1 MAIATL
7 VCRAGRRGDRNT
19 ERQKQRFRS
28 SQFRAH
34 LQPTFLS
41 GTFGEVFPLFTISRV
56 KIEICNIVVHD
67 WVIRIGKAELAHTR
81 KGICQ
86 SGSPLPAGNIPL
98 RPILGNIVITVFR
111 FCQYT
116 CPKAASIL
124 EFHPFL
130 VPSLL
135 QTADYA
141 TAVMRAG
148 TPWEPPAKTEASV
161 RERTARGER
170 FQSADTPVMMVV
182 IGRAVLTEPID
193 HGPIMRGQLEHIH
206 ALAARERITLQITEE
221 PLHPGLVGPFTIL
234 DPPPEREL
242 VYAESAYK
250 GQFVHDPDAVGE
262 FKLRFHRLQAAAMPP
277 SRSLRLVEET
287 IEGFPP

>member
-1 MAIATL
+1 MPKVSTDIKERWGSLLQQRRDDRRMTQETL
-7 VCRAGRRGDRNT
+7 GRALGVKGTAVSNLERGRTTPTRDVLESLDEALETGGEL
-19 ERQKQRFRS
+19 ERLWDDLVKE
-28 SQFRAH
+28 
-34 LQPTFLS
+34 
-41 GTFGEVFPLFTISRV
+41 GKFP
-56 KIEICNIVVHD
+56 
-67 WVIRIGKAELAHTR
+67 W
-81 KGICQ
+81 
-86 SGSPLPAGNIPL
+86 
-98 RPILGNIVITVFR
+98 LG
-111 FCQYT
+111 QMEDLEK
-116 CPKAASIL
+116 KAASIL

-135 QTADYA
+135 QTTDYA
-141 TAVMRAG
+141 TAVMRAV
-148 TPWEPPAKTEASV
+148 TPWEPQAKTEASV
-161 RERTARGER
+161 RERIARGER

-193 HGPIMRGQLEHIH
+193 HGPIMREQLKHIH
-206 ALAARERITLQITEE
+206 ALAKRERITLQITEE
-221 PLHPGLVGPFTIL
+221 PLHSGLVGPFTVL

-242 VYAESAYK
+242 VYVESAYK